1 LQEFYQVVF
10 RKQIFGSIDDLQKQL
25 DEWIDPYNYQR
36 THQDKMCCGRTPMQ
50 TLMEGK
56 PIWREKKLN

>member
-25 DEWIDPYNYQR
+25 DEWIDQYNYQR
-36 THQDKMCCGRTPMQ
+36 THQGKMCCSRTPMQ

-56 PIWREKKLN
+56 LI